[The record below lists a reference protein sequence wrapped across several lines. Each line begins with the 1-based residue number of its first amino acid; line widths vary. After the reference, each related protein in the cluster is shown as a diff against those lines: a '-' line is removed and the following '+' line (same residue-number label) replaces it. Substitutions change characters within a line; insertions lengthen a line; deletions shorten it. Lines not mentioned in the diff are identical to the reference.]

1 MPGAFTWSL
10 PDKGACSDLAGHEVA
25 YTRWLQNEVAAAEA
39 DPAPLVSHEYV
50 LEGWERII
58 ARAEA
63 RKKAERQ

>member
-1 MPGAFTWSL
+1 MSSVLARTL
-10 PDKGACSDLAGHEVA
+10 PEEGRTDLAEHDAA
-25 YTRWLQNEVAAAEA
+25 YTRWLQNEVAEAEA
-39 DPAPLVSHEYV
+39 DPAPLVSHEEV